1 MQLIQNI
8 NWETSGKQLGKS
20 PMEVLEFL
28 ECVQRLASNQDV
40 SKYLKSDV
48 DMAAEVAKLEKTKKR
63 LETKQDAWEDFK
75 VSPEGEAYLQQLKEA
90 KKKDKV
96 RDETLRTAAVSGA
109 FMTPTPKPGVG
120 GIGADIEAADDTSGG
135 KGKGSSSSSS
145 SSSSSGGGGGGGSGS
160 MPSLEPIVFPDI
172 PDGMNEFTYDDAG
185 TLKTYSARHYAAQKE
200 EEKARTKC
208 GTLKQWVEHRLDAAW
223 LNGVDDILKNGEPAY
238 KQLQDMLKYIRTT
251 GLGDANDLHKQ
262 LRSKATGLGDVA
274 TKVDTGI
281 LLDNLVILRA
291 RMDAHA
297 AAVAEQG
304 GGARCP
310 ATPPDDFWVDLVEG
324 SINAKTGMEM
334 TTIVVA
340 IQNHR
345 KHTWRVLLEALKE
358 ITDRAQ
364 AKDAAASGGS
374 GGGVSKPAYG
384 SLANAPPLAMFAAAA
399 AGGDGVDGGA
409 DADQHYAFLGV
420 MQDQAQTQDEMDNA
434 SSSSSGGGGGGGGTA
449 FAYLATAT
457 SGKGAGPCYA
467 FQKNACSRGS
477 ACRFQHVKSSEPT
490 QRLPVRT
497 DAGGYDLC
505 YAHQRGACDRG
516 AACRFSHDPA
526 AKTRPA
532 DTPAKLK
539 NAARGPGK
547 S

>member
-8 NWETSGKQLGKS
+8 NWETSGKQLGKN
-20 PMEVLEFL
+20 PMEVLEFI
-28 ECVQRLASNQDV
+28 EYTQRLASNTDV
-40 SKYLKSDV
+40 SKYLKSDA
-48 DMAAEVAKLEKTKKR
+48 DLAAAVSKLEERKKR
-63 LETKQDAWEDFK
+63 LEVKQDAWEDFTA
-75 VSPEGEAYLQQLKEA
+75 SPEGEVYLQQLKDA

-109 FMTPTPKPGVG
+109 FMTPATKPG
-120 GIGADIEAADDTSGG
+120 GIAADIAAGDDTSGG
-135 KGKGSSSSSS
+135 KSSS
-145 SSSSSGGGGGGGSGS
+145 SSSSSGGGGSGSGGGGGG
-160 MPSLEPIVFPDI
+160 MPSFKPIVFPDI
-172 PDGMNEFTYDDAG
+172 PDGMTEFTYDDAG
-185 TLKTYSARHYAAQKE
+185 RLKTYSSRHYAALKE
-200 EEKARTKC
+200 EKEARIKC
-208 GTLKQWVEHRLDAAW
+208 GTLKQWIEQRLDAAW
-223 LNGVDDILKNGEPAY
+223 LNGIDYILKNGEPAY
-238 KQLQDMLKYIRTT
+238 KQLKEMLTYIRTT

-262 LRSKATGLGDVA
+262 LRAKATGLGEVA

-291 RMDAHA
+291 RMDAHV

-345 KHTWRVLLEALKE
+345 KHTWRVLMEAIKE

-364 AKDAAASGGS
+364 AKDAVANGGS
-374 GGGVSKPAYG
+374 GGGASKQSYG

-399 AGGDGVDGGA
+399 GGDGGDGGA

-420 MQDQAQTQDEMDNA
+420 MQDQAQTQDEMDNTS

-449 FAYLATAT
+449 FAYLAKAT
-457 SGKGAGPCYA
+457 SGKGVGPCYA

-490 QRLPVRT
+490 QRPPVKT

-505 YAHQRGACDRG
+505 YAHQQGACDRG

-539 NAARGPGK
+539 NATRGPGK